1 MKRVTTKKGKGVSKA
16 ASPASSDV
24 NLSDQGNK
32 AEKHDNALV
41 ALSRVSAAISGLHDL
56 DAILRIGLDNVLNII
71 NGAVGGIML
80 VDEPSQTLFYRVY
93 HGLSAKY
100 AEEMRLRLGE
110 GIAGK
115 VAQSGRSVL
124 LEDISSEPDAARL
137 DLISLEGLKAFI
149 SVPLRAKD
157 NVLGV
162 MNVTSYVPHRFTK
175 EDVHLLHS
183 IGDQLGIAIEQA
195 GLYEKL
201 RRGKERYQELAR
213 QVLMAQE
220 EERRR
225 IARELH
231 DETSQTLSGLALSLQ
246 VLVEMAEMIGIRD
259 VEFSARL
266 KKAQSL
272 AVQVSSEVSR
282 LIADL
287 RPTLLSTLGLVPA
300 IRHYAE
306 TNLTPLGINFSLEVG
321 GIGKALPPEVEVEL
335 FRWAQGIMGNIMQH
349 SEAKNATISLRRE
362 GNELV
367 IRIGDDGKGFDV
379 SRLTGIEEGGRG
391 AGLFSIKERIRLL
404 GGSCSIQSQPGQGTT
419 VTGRVPMTWSA
430 SNAKDKSI
438 SGG

>member
-1 MKRVTTKKGKGVSKA
+1 M
-16 ASPASSDV
+16 
-24 NLSDQGNK
+24 
-32 AEKHDNALV
+32 
-41 ALSRVSAAISGLHDL
+41 
-56 DAILRIGLDNVLNII
+56 
-71 NGAVGGIML
+71 
-80 VDEPSQTLFYRVY
+80 
-93 HGLSAKY
+93 
-100 AEEMRLRLGE
+100 
-110 GIAGK
+110 
-115 VAQSGRSVL
+115 
-124 LEDISSEPDAARL
+124 
-137 DLISLEGLKAFI
+137 
-149 SVPLRAKD
+149 
-157 NVLGV
+157 
-162 MNVTSYVPHRFTK
+162 
-175 EDVHLLHS
+175 HLLHS

-195 GLYEKL
+195 GLYERL

-306 TNLTPLGINFSLEVG
+306 TNLPPLGINFSLEVE

-367 IRIGDDGKGFDV
+367 IRIRDDGKGFDV